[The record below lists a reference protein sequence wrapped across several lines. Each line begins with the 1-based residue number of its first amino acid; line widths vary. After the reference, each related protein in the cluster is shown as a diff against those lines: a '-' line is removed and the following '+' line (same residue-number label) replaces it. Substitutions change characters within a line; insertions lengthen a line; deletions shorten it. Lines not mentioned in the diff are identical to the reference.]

1 MGHTHYNSAFK
12 TVAVLM
18 QMVFLI
24 VVIIMFSLLI
34 NSYETSMFLSGGR
47 GTGNFS
53 ESGYYSWIEAGMM
66 KMKKSVFTGWIM
78 YLWKYN

>member
-1 MGHTHYNSAFK
+1 MEGSMGHTHYNSAFK

-47 GTGNFS
+47 GTGN
-53 ESGYYSWIEAGMM
+53 G
-66 KMKKSVFTGWIM
+66 
-78 YLWKYN
+78 